1 MKNFLLIIFILS
13 FFSIKA
19 QDDDNKPDGNE
30 FVGRWDLGLN
40 FGVYLPSNYH
50 AKFYNG
56 SEENVN
62 KMSYVFGNKYWYED
76 IKRELNASDTIFV
89 RELPGNMRYN
99 AAFQVGIYLRR
110 TFDNYLG
117 FSLQF
122 DYSKLTAADVYT
134 LEVDPYLIGREPDIR
149 IYNIWGVEERV
160 NIDILMSKYFKTKN
174 PLFIPFFEAGL
185 NITSTKVK
193 ENKIKVENLEYSLI
207 DVYLNGS
214 YIPNA
219 PQTTYEIYQGGM
231 AMGFSIAGGVKL
243 QFSKQFSFDPGF
255 RIYFQNIKLER
266 YDLMKPA
273 FSIFFRL
280 SLADFFSSYE

>member
-1 MKNFLLIIFILS
+1 
-13 FFSIKA
+13 
-19 QDDDNKPDGNE
+19 
-30 FVGRWDLGLN
+30 
-40 FGVYLPSNYH
+40 
-50 AKFYNG
+50 
-56 SEENVN
+56 
-62 KMSYVFGNKYWYED
+62 
-76 IKRELNASDTIFV
+76 
-89 RELPGNMRYN
+89 
-99 AAFQVGIYLRR
+99 
-110 TFDNYLG
+110 
-117 FSLQF
+117 
-122 DYSKLTAADVYT
+122 
-134 LEVDPYLIGREPDIR
+134 
-149 IYNIWGVEERV
+149 
-160 NIDILMSKYFKTKN
+160 MSKYFKTKN